1 MGNHPYT
8 TLIKVRKLL
17 AVKIQKALYLVN
29 DFAKIAKLL
38 KLDCIETI
46 FTMIYNKGHGYNILF
61 LNVMKNILK
70 KFCGLYSIFEAVK
83 NQSYIKLEPSI
94 YRSPFNPINPTRS
107 EVPCGVGTET
117 LILRAV
123 GTLLC

>member
-38 KLDCIETI
+38 KSDCIETI

-61 LNVMKNILK
+61 LNVMKNNFK
-70 KFCGLYSIFEAVK
+70 KNLVVYIVSSRENLVGFVAKHIFLQL
-83 NQSYIKLEPSI
+83 NIK
-94 YRSPFNPINPTRS
+94 
-107 EVPCGVGTET
+107 
-117 LILRAV
+117 
-123 GTLLC
+123 

>member
-38 KLDCIETI
+38 KSDCIETI
-46 FTMIYNKGHGYNILF
+46 FTMIYNKGNGYNILF
-61 LNVMKNILK
+61 LNVMKNNH
-70 KFCGLYSIFEAVK
+70 IFAFV
-83 NQSYIKLEPSI
+83 NQKL
-94 YRSPFNPINPTRS
+94 NNG
-107 EVPCGVGTET
+107 C
-117 LILRAV
+117 LAD
-123 GTLLC
+123 